1 MQVYLAFTEEFRY
14 PDDSSGIT
22 IPVRL
27 SHGEKTLAVWAKV
40 DTGGEVCLFSNEIGS
55 RLGLQVEQGILT
67 TLDSLGGPVEA
78 FGHEVVIQ
86 TGDLIFESLV
96 YFAKFPNLPRNILGR
111 HGWLR
116 KLRMAVVDYDN
127 LLFLNAYG
135 S

>member
-1 MQVYLAFTEEFRY
+1 MQVQLSFTGEFHYL
-14 PDDSSGIT
+14 DDSSGIT

-27 SHGEKTLAVWAKV
+27 SRGENSLAVWAKV

-55 RLGLQVEQGILT
+55 RLGLQVERGIPT
-67 TLDSLGGPVEA
+67 TLDSLGCPVEA

-111 HGWLR
+111 QGWLR
-116 KLRMAVVDYDN
+116 KLRMAVIDYDN
-127 LLFLNAYG
+127 SLYLNAYD

>member
-1 MQVYLAFTEEFRY
+1 
-14 PDDSSGIT
+14 
-22 IPVRL
+22 
-27 SHGEKTLAVWAKV
+27 V

-55 RLGLQVEQGILT
+55 RLGLQVEQGIPT
-67 TLDSLGGPVEA
+67 TLDSLGGPIEA
-78 FGHEVVIQ
+78 FAHEVVIQ

-111 HGWLR
+111 QGWLR

-127 LLFLNAYG
+127 LLYLNTYD

>member
-1 MQVYLAFTEEFRY
+1 
-14 PDDSSGIT
+14 
-22 IPVRL
+22 
-27 SHGEKTLAVWAKV
+27 
-40 DTGGEVCLFSNEIGS
+40 
-55 RLGLQVEQGILT
+55 LGLQVEQGIPT

-111 HGWLR
+111 QGWLR

-127 LLFLNAYG
+127 LLYLNTYD